1 MKKKWIISAGVALA
15 LGALATSR
23 GSSPSPVSRATA
35 GGALALGAL
44 ATVAVAEPGE
54 KMREHRQPTPWMLGR
69 LDLTDEQKEQLQA
82 LRKEHVEARREQRE
96 AMAAMGKEQRD
107 AVMNILTDEQQESL
121 KEMRAKRG
129 KFFDR
134 RGWEGK
140 DRHDMRRGGKGRHD
154 AQRGG
159 QGAFSRLD
167 LTDEQKEQ
175 FVELR
180 QGAPHRDT
188 RNASK
193 APHGFGK
200 RLDRRAA
207 RKARRDEGR
216 GVLRRQTRTRQAVS
230 TDSYF
235 PSRRGVAGLLRVFY
249 TLSGSTTTI
258 ENKNCNKYGSSD
270 VQIRPT
276 TSLCNVQYPVWQS
289 TLFFSIFSHTPLTL
303 NNHTS

>member
-1 MKKKWIISAGVALA
+1 
-15 LGALATSR
+15 
-23 GSSPSPVSRATA
+23 
-35 GGALALGAL
+35 
-44 ATVAVAEPGE
+44 
-54 KMREHRQPTPWMLGR
+54 MREHRQPTPWMLGR

-107 AVMNILTDEQQESL
+107 AVMNILTEEQQESL

-154 AQRGG
+154 ARRGG

-180 QGAPHRDT
+180 KEHRTEIRET
-188 RNASK
+188 RQKHRTALESV
-193 APHGFGK
+193 
-200 RLDRRAA
+200 LT
-207 RKARRDEGR
+207 DEQREKLEDMKDEAFYG
-216 GVLRRQTRTRQAVS
+216 GRQTLARQAVS
-230 TDSYF
+230 ADSYF
-235 PSRRGVAGLLRVFY
+235 LLRRGVARLLRVFLFSVRINY
-249 TLSGSTTTI
+249 DDRKQESKKR
-258 ENKNCNKYGSSD
+258 NHYGS
-270 VQIRPT
+270 
-276 TSLCNVQYPVWQS
+276 
-289 TLFFSIFSHTPLTL
+289 
-303 NNHTS
+303 